1 MEKRAIYIPDIR
13 FEKMNV
19 FKLNEKLQV
28 FEMINDKEIIYEKE
42 VVLNDDN
49 FLLFTIDQDKRV
61 SLVENRDKINLL
73 DCCYMNIKI
82 KKLTNELLPLDLLLK
97 ADPNEKLVKE
107 YVEEGEVYL
116 SFLDDEYF
124 NDELVGVAVTLKVN
138 KNDLEIKNISIKD
151 EFQNKKYAKKMIEF
165 LTKLAKEEG
174 YDNLIIATGNSSINQ
189 LALYQKCGFSIDY
202 IKKDF
207 FTLNYD
213 EEIIENN
220 IICKDMIVLKKKLN
234 DKRDIKTPHIYRHFK
249 GKEYVTMAISYP
261 NKDIE
266 KRNQDKLK
274 ATHTE
279 TNIMIDIYKYKDL
292 YFHDENIDSNPLIIY
307 KTLYDDSGV
316 FARPKEMFLSL
327 VDKSKYPDIKIK
339 YRFEEI

>member
-13 FEKMNV
+13 FEEMNV

-28 FEMINDKEIIYEKE
+28 FEMINDKEITYDKD
-42 VVLNDDN
+42 VVLSDDD
-49 FLLFTIDQDKRV
+49 FLLFTIDQDKTV
-61 SLVENRDKINLL
+61 SLIENRDKINLL
-73 DCCYMNIKI
+73 DCDYMNIKI

-124 NDELVGVAVTLKVN
+124 SDELVGVAVTLKVN

-189 LALYQKCGFSIDY
+189 LALYQKCGFSIDH

-213 EEIIENN
+213 EQIIENN
-220 IICKDMIVLKKKLN
+220 IICKDMIVLKKKLSN
-234 DKRDIKTPHIYRHFK
+234 KRDLKIPYIYRHFK

-261 NKDIE
+261 KKDIE
-266 KRNQDKLK
+266 EINEDILK
-274 ATHTE
+274 AIHTE
-279 TNIMIDIYKYKDL
+279 SHKNINIYKSKDL
-292 YFHDENIDSNPLIIY
+292 YFHDEQIDKSQLVIY
-307 KTLYDDSGV
+307 KTLYDDSGI

>member
-13 FEKMNV
+13 FEEMNV

-28 FEMINDKEIIYEKE
+28 FEMINDKEITYEKE

-49 FLLFTIDQDKRV
+49 FLLLTIDQDKTV

-82 KKLTNELLPLDLLLK
+82 KKLTNELLPLDLLLQ

-107 YVEEGEVYL
+107 YVEKGEVYL

-234 DKRDIKTPHIYRHFK
+234 DKRDIKIP
-249 GKEYVTMAISYP
+249 
-261 NKDIE
+261 
-266 KRNQDKLK
+266 
-274 ATHTE
+274 
-279 TNIMIDIYKYKDL
+279 
-292 YFHDENIDSNPLIIY
+292 
-307 KTLYDDSGV
+307 
-316 FARPKEMFLSL
+316 
-327 VDKSKYPDIKIK
+327 
-339 YRFEEI
+339 